1 MILCAAFRVNIQ
13 RMCLG
18 LLSSVSRAVTR
29 QMEQTKMMLTEAVAF
44 PLESMPHALQD

>member
-18 LLSSVSRAVTR
+18 LLSLVSRAVTR
-29 QMEQTKMMLTEAVAF
+29 QTEQTKMMLIEAAAF
-44 PLESMPHALQD
+44 P